1 MNMGTKIISEKKII
15 NNWKEDIKKN
25 IQGYK
30 GQR

>member
-15 NNWKEDIKKN
+15 NNWKEDNKKN